1 MIHREWIKEIRNTA
15 PRIHCITNYVT
26 AGDVANMILAVGGS
40 PIMAQGIREVEDVT
54 TICQGLVLNM
64 GTLEEERVDAMI
76 LAGKRAASLGH
87 PIILDPCTVRKYLVP
102 PPFGPLPTLFLRN
115 DVNASKL
122 HLRYSIFVAYKNSKT

>member
-54 TICQGLVLNM
+54 TICHGLVLNM
-64 GTLEEERVDAMI
+64 GTAEMYAVWIPVQIPSWTDRSHQPCPWDAAPAQW
-76 LAGKRAASLGH
+76 L
-87 PIILDPCTVRKYLVP
+87 
-102 PPFGPLPTLFLRN
+102 
-115 DVNASKL
+115 
-122 HLRYSIFVAYKNSKT
+122 

>member
-76 LAGKRAASLGH
+76 LAGKGRRHWGIPLSWIPWVLPHPGFAGH
-87 PIILDPCTVRKYLVP
+87 LL
-102 PPFGPLPTLFLRN
+102 
-115 DVNASKL
+115 
-122 HLRYSIFVAYKNSKT
+122 